1 MTTSHRLARR
11 AVAVGAIAA
20 AAGLSSG
27 LAGSPAWAQTP
38 NPNAGKPLRVILPVG
53 PGSGVDTI
61 IRAAGPALS
70 KSLGQPVVIENLTG
84 AGGIIGTTAITKA
97 APDGL
102 TIGVVSNNHVV
113 NPSVYKKL
121 PFDAINDITPI
132 SIVGETPFVLVV
144 NPALPVKNAKEL
156 AEHLKARPGA
166 YNYGSSG
173 NGTIIHLAGAMFLDA
188 AKAEARHVPYKNVG
202 AQLTDIAGGQV
213 EFGAVAV
220 PAAIGQIKGN
230 LLRPIGIMGRERVAA
245 LPDVPTFSEQ
255 GFPEVD
261 IAGWFAVVGP
271 ARLPAADVKR
281 IHEAVVEAFA
291 TPELQATMEKQNN
304 IIHPSS
310 PADATKFFQ
319 SELDR
324 YAGLVK
330 RADIKVD

>member
-1 MTTSHRLARR
+1 MTNTFRPHRR
-11 AVAVGAIAA
+11 AFAA
-20 AAGLSSG
+20 AASIGLLSA
-27 LAGSPAWAQTP
+27 LACTPAWTQAL

-61 IRAAGPALS
+61 MRAAAPALG

-97 APDGL
+97 PPDGL

-113 NPSVYKKL
+113 NPSVYKKM
-121 PFDAINDITPI
+121 PFDAVNDITPI
-132 SIVGETPFVLVV
+132 SVVGETPFVLVV
-144 NPALPVKNAKEL
+144 NPALPVQNAREL
-156 AEHLKARPGA
+156 ADYLKARPGA
-166 YNYGSSG
+166 FNYGSSG

-188 AKAEARHVPYKNVG
+188 AQVEARHVPYKNVG

-213 EFGAVAV
+213 ELGVVAV

-230 LLRPIGIMGRERVAA
+230 LLRPIGVMGKERVAA
-245 LPDVPTFSEQ
+245 LPDVPTFIEQ
-255 GFPEVD
+255 GFPDVD

-271 ARLPAADVKR
+271 AKLPDAVVR
-281 IHEAVVEAFA
+281 HIHAAVVEAFA

-304 IIHPSS
+304 VIHPSS
-310 PADATKFFQ
+310 PEDARKFFKA
-319 SELDR
+319 ELDR
-324 YAGLVK
+324 YAGLVR

>member
-1 MTTSHRLARR
+1 MKTPARLTRR
-11 AVAVGAIAA
+11 AFVLATAA
-20 AAGLSSG
+20 TMLGTAACTS
-27 LAGSPAWAQTP
+27 AWSQAA

-61 IRAAGPALS
+61 IRAAAPALS
-70 KSLGQPVVIENLTG
+70 KSLGQSVVVENLTG

-97 APDGL
+97 PPDGL

-113 NPSVYKKL
+113 NPSVYKKM
-121 PFDAINDITPI
+121 PFDALNDITPI
-132 SIVGETPFVLVV
+132 SVIGETPFVLVA
-144 NPALPVKNAKEL
+144 NPAVPAKSAKEL
-156 AEHLKARPGA
+156 ADYLKAKPGA

-173 NGTIIHLAGAMFLDA
+173 NGTIIHLAGAMFVDA
-188 AKAEARHVPYKNVG
+188 AKVDVKHIPYKNVG

-220 PAAIGQIKGN
+220 PAAIGQIRGN
-230 LLRPIGIMGRERVAA
+230 LLRPIGLMGKERVAA
-245 LPDVPTFSEQ
+245 LPDVPTFLEQ

-271 ARLPAADVKR
+271 AKLPDSEVKR
-281 IHEAVVEAFA
+281 IHAAVVEAFA

-304 IIHPSS
+304 VIHPTS
-310 PADATKFFQ
+310 PEDASNFFK